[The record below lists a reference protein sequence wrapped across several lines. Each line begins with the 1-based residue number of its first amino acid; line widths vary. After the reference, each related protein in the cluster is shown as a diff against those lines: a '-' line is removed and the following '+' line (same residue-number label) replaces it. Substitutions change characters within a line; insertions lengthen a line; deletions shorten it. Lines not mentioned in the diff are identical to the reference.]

1 MSLEEIDESL
11 PNGFHDAQLVGLE
24 IDYLHKIAVFKTNVL
39 IGLPDEP
46 VELRDRYRLGTLR
59 FPGVSFV
66 VVDPPAA
73 TSAFLRPGAVWFSWS
88 RLDAAESPEIAELL
102 A

>member
-1 MSLEEIDESL
+1 
-11 PNGFHDAQLVGLE
+11 
-24 IDYLHKIAVFKTNVL
+24 VL

-102 A
+102 ASESNLQAYSFWIHDWFSSIHLAATDVSFAWSERD